1 MNKLFDAK
9 LSEIELPSNKKFGY
23 FFTLIFLIITG
34 YFFLNKSLNLAYVF
48 ATISITL
55 FFITI
60 VKADLLSYPN
70 KLWIQ
75 FGLLLGMIISP
86 IVLGVLFFVLF
97 TPTAIIMKLFGRDEL
112 RIKFKR
118 NTSYW
123 IVRENQINSDSF
135 SNQF

>member
-1 MNKLFDAK
+1 MNKFDEK
-9 LSEIELPSNKKFGY
+9 FLEIELPSNKKFGY

-34 YFFLNKSLNLAYVF
+34 YFFLNKSLNLSYVF

-60 VKADLLSYPN
+60 IKADLLLYPN
-70 KLWIQ
+70 KLWIK

-86 IVLGVLFFVLF
+86 IVLGVLFFILF
-97 TPTAIIMKLFGRDEL
+97 TPTAILMKLYGRDEL
-112 RIKFKR
+112 RIKFKK

-123 IVRENQINSDSF
+123 ILRETQINSDSF

>member
-1 MNKLFDAK
+1 MNKLFDEK

-60 VKADLLSYPN
+60 VKADLLLYPN

-97 TPTAIIMKLFGRDEL
+97 TPTAIIMKLYGRDEL
-112 RIKFKR
+112 RIKFKKS
-118 NTSYW
+118 TSYW

>member
-1 MNKLFDAK
+1 MNKLFDEK

-48 ATISITL
+48 AAISITL
-55 FFITI
+55 FFITL
-60 VKADLLSYPN
+60 VKADVLLYPN

-97 TPTAIIMKLFGRDEL
+97 TPTAIIMKLYGRDEL
-112 RIKFKR
+112 RIKFKKS
-118 NTSYW
+118 TSYW

>member
-1 MNKLFDAK
+1 MNKLFDEK

-48 ATISITL
+48 AAISITL
-55 FFITI
+55 FFITL
-60 VKADLLSYPN
+60 VKADLLLYPN

-97 TPTAIIMKLFGRDEL
+97 TPTAIIMNLYGRDEL
-112 RIKFKR
+112 RIKFKKS
-118 NTSYW
+118 TSYW

>member
-1 MNKLFDAK
+1 MNKLFDEK

-48 ATISITL
+48 AAISITL
-55 FFITI
+55 FFITL
-60 VKADLLSYPN
+60 VKADLLLYPN

-112 RIKFKR
+112 RIKFKKC
-118 NTSYW
+118 TSYW

>member
-1 MNKLFDAK
+1 MNKLFDEK

-23 FFTLIFLIITG
+23 FFT
-34 YFFLNKSLNLAYVF
+34 NKSLNLAYVF
-48 ATISITL
+48 AAISITL
-55 FFITI
+55 FFITL
-60 VKADLLSYPN
+60 VKADLLLYPN

-75 FGLLLGMIISP
+75 FGLLLGMVISP

-97 TPTAIIMKLFGRDEL
+97 TPTAIIMKLYGRDEL
-112 RIKFKR
+112 RIKFKKS
-118 NTSYW
+118 TSYW

>member
-1 MNKLFDAK
+1 MNKLFDEK

-34 YFFLNKSLNLAYVF
+34 YFFLNKSLNLTYVF

-60 VKADLLSYPN
+60 IKADLLLYPN
-70 KLWIQ
+70 KLWIK

-86 IVLGVLFFVLF
+86 IVLGILFFVLF
-97 TPTAIIMKLFGRDEL
+97 TPTAILMKLYGRDEL
-112 RIKFKR
+112 RIKFKK

-123 IVRENQINSDSF
+123 ILRETQINSDSF

>member
-1 MNKLFDAK
+1 MKF
-9 LSEIELPSNKKFGY
+9 SEIELPSNKKFGY

-48 ATISITL
+48 AAISITL
-55 FFITI
+55 FFITL
-60 VKADLLSYPN
+60 VKADLLLYPN

-97 TPTAIIMKLFGRDEL
+97 TPTAIIMKLYGRDEL
-112 RIKFKR
+112 RIKFKKS
-118 NTSYW
+118 TSYW

>member
-1 MNKLFDAK
+1 MKKLFDEK

-48 ATISITL
+48 AAISITL
-55 FFITI
+55 FFITL
-60 VKADLLSYPN
+60 VKANLLLYPN

-112 RIKFKR
+112 RIKFKK

>member
-1 MNKLFDAK
+1 MNESFHTKF
-9 LSEIELPSNKKFGY
+9 SEIELPSNKKFGY

-60 VKADLLSYPN
+60 VKADLLLYPN

-97 TPTAIIMKLFGRDEL
+97 TPTAIIMKLYGRDEL
-112 RIKFKR
+112 RIKFKK

>member
-1 MNKLFDAK
+1 MNKLFDEK

-48 ATISITL
+48 AAISITL
-55 FFITI
+55 FFITL
-60 VKADLLSYPN
+60 VKADLLLYPN

-75 FGLLLGMIISP
+75 FGLLLGMVISP

-97 TPTAIIMKLFGRDEL
+97 TPTAIIMKLYGRDEL
-112 RIKFKR
+112 RIKFKKS
-118 NTSYW
+118 TSYW

>member
-1 MNKLFDAK
+1 MNKLFDEK
-9 LSEIELPSNKKFGY
+9 FSEIELPSNKKFGY

-34 YFFLNKSLNLAYVF
+34 YFFLNKSLNLTYVF

-60 VKADLLSYPN
+60 IKADLLLYPN
-70 KLWIQ
+70 KLWIK

-86 IVLGVLFFVLF
+86 IVLGILFFVLF
-97 TPTAIIMKLFGRDEL
+97 TPTAILMKLYGRDEL
-112 RIKFKR
+112 RIKFKK

>member
-1 MNKLFDAK
+1 MNKLFDEK

-48 ATISITL
+48 AAISITL
-55 FFITI
+55 FFITL
-60 VKADLLSYPN
+60 VKADLLLYPN

-112 RIKFKR
+112 RIKFKK

>member
-1 MNKLFDAK
+1 MNKLFDEK

-23 FFTLIFLIITG
+23 FFTLIFIVITG
-34 YFFLNKSLNLAYVF
+34 YFFLNKSLNLAYLF
-48 ATISITL
+48 AAISITL
-55 FFITI
+55 FFITL
-60 VKADLLSYPN
+60 VKADLLLYPN

-97 TPTAIIMKLFGRDEL
+97 TPAAIIMKLYGRDEL
-112 RIKFKR
+112 RIKFKKS
-118 NTSYW
+118 TSYW

>member
-1 MNKLFDAK
+1 MNKLFDEK

-34 YFFLNKSLNLAYVF
+34 YFFLNKSSNLAYVF
-48 ATISITL
+48 AAISITL
-55 FFITI
+55 FFITL
-60 VKADLLSYPN
+60 VKADVLLYPN

-97 TPTAIIMKLFGRDEL
+97 TPTAIIMKLYGRDEL
-112 RIKFKR
+112 RIKFKKS
-118 NTSYW
+118 TSYW

>member
-1 MNKLFDAK
+1 M
-9 LSEIELPSNKKFGY
+9 
-23 FFTLIFLIITG
+23 IFLIITG
-34 YFFLNKSLNLAYVF
+34 YFFLNKSLNLTYVF

-60 VKADLLSYPN
+60 IKADLLLYPN
-70 KLWIQ
+70 KLWIK

-86 IVLGVLFFVLF
+86 IVLGILFFVLF
-97 TPTAIIMKLFGRDEL
+97 TPTAIIMKLYGRDEL
-112 RIKFKR
+112 RIKFKKS
-118 NTSYW
+118 TSYW

>member
-1 MNKLFDAK
+1 MNKLFDEK
-9 LSEIELPSNKKFGY
+9 FSEIELPSNKKFGY

-34 YFFLNKSLNLAYVF
+34 YFFLNKSLNLSYVF

-60 VKADLLSYPN
+60 IKADLLLYPN
-70 KLWIQ
+70 KLWIK

-86 IVLGVLFFVLF
+86 IVLGILFFVLF
-97 TPTAIIMKLFGRDEL
+97 TPTAILMKLYGRDEL
-112 RIKFKR
+112 RIKFKK

-123 IVRENQINSDSF
+123 ILRETQINSDSF

>member
-1 MNKLFDAK
+1 MNKLFDEK

-34 YFFLNKSLNLAYVF
+34 YLFLNKSLNLAYVF

-60 VKADLLSYPN
+60 IKADLLLYPN

-75 FGLLLGMIISP
+75 FGLILGMIISP

-97 TPTAIIMKLFGRDEL
+97 TPTAILMKIFGRDEL
-112 RIKFKR
+112 RIKFKK

-123 IVRENQINSDSF
+123 IERETQINSDSF

>member
-1 MNKLFDAK
+1 MNKLFDEK

-23 FFTLIFLIITG
+23 FFTLIFLIIAG

-48 ATISITL
+48 AIISITL
-55 FFITI
+55 FLITI
-60 VKADLLSYPN
+60 VKADLLLYPN

-97 TPTAIIMKLFGRDEL
+97 TPTAIIMKLYGRDEL
-112 RIKFKR
+112 RIKFKKS
-118 NTSYW
+118 TSYW

>member
-1 MNKLFDAK
+1 MNKLFDEK

-60 VKADLLSYPN
+60 TKADLLLYPN

-97 TPTAIIMKLFGRDEL
+97 TPTAILMKIFGRDEL
-112 RIKFKR
+112 RIKFKK

-123 IVRENQINSDSF
+123 IERETQINSDSF

>member
-1 MNKLFDAK
+1 MNKLFDEK

-23 FFTLIFLIITG
+23 FFTLIFLIIAG

-48 ATISITL
+48 AIISITL
-55 FFITI
+55 FLITI
-60 VKADLLSYPN
+60 VKADLLLYPN

-75 FGLLLGMIISP
+75 FGLLLGMVISP

-97 TPTAIIMKLFGRDEL
+97 TPTAIIMKLYGRDEL
-112 RIKFKR
+112 RIKFKKS
-118 NTSYW
+118 TSYW

>member
-1 MNKLFDAK
+1 MNKLFDEK
-9 LSEIELPSNKKFGY
+9 FSEIELPSNKKFGY

-60 VKADLLSYPN
+60 TKADLLLYPN

-97 TPTAIIMKLFGRDEL
+97 TPTAILMKIFGRDEL
-112 RIKFKR
+112 RIKFKK

-123 IVRENQINSDSF
+123 IERETQINSDSF

>member
-1 MNKLFDAK
+1 MNKLFDEK

-48 ATISITL
+48 AAISITL
-55 FFITI
+55 FFITL
-60 VKADLLSYPN
+60 VKADLLLYPN

-97 TPTAIIMKLFGRDEL
+97 TPTAIIMKLYGRDEL
-112 RIKFKR
+112 RIKFKKS
-118 NTSYW
+118 TSYW
-123 IVRENQINSDSF
+123 IVRANQINSDSF

>member
-1 MNKLFDAK
+1 MNKFDEK
-9 LSEIELPSNKKFGY
+9 FLEIELPSNKKFGY

-34 YFFLNKSLNLAYVF
+34 YFFLNKSLNLTYVF

-60 VKADLLSYPN
+60 IKADLLLYPN
-70 KLWIQ
+70 KLWIK

-86 IVLGVLFFVLF
+86 IVLGVLFFILF
-97 TPTAIIMKLFGRDEL
+97 TPTAILMKLYGRDEL
-112 RIKFKR
+112 RIKFKK

-123 IVRENQINSDSF
+123 ILRETQINSDSF

>member
-1 MNKLFDAK
+1 MNKLFDEK
-9 LSEIELPSNKKFGY
+9 FSEIELPSNKKFGY

-34 YFFLNKSLNLAYVF
+34 YFFLNKSLNLSYVF

-60 VKADLLSYPN
+60 IKADLLLYPN
-70 KLWIQ
+70 KLWIK

-86 IVLGVLFFVLF
+86 IVLGVLFFILF
-97 TPTAIIMKLFGRDEL
+97 TPTAILMKLYGRDEL
-112 RIKFKR
+112 RIKFKK

-123 IVRENQINSDSF
+123 ILRETQINSDSF

>member
-1 MNKLFDAK
+1 MNKLFDEK

-34 YFFLNKSLNLAYVF
+34 YFFLNKSLNLTYVF

-60 VKADLLSYPN
+60 IKTDLLLYPN
-70 KLWIQ
+70 KLWIK

-86 IVLGVLFFVLF
+86 IVLGILFFVLF
-97 TPTAIIMKLFGRDEL
+97 TPTAILMKLYGRDEL
-112 RIKFKR
+112 RIKFKK

-123 IVRENQINSDSF
+123 ILRETQINSDSF

>member
-48 ATISITL
+48 AAISITL
-55 FFITI
+55 FFITL
-60 VKADLLSYPN
+60 VKADLLLYPN

-97 TPTAIIMKLFGRDEL
+97 TPTAIIMKLYGRDEL
-112 RIKFKR
+112 RIKFKKS
-118 NTSYW
+118 TSYW

>member
-1 MNKLFDAK
+1 MNKLFDEK

-23 FFTLIFLIITG
+23 LFTLIFLIITG

-60 VKADLLSYPN
+60 VKADLLLYPN

-97 TPTAIIMKLFGRDEL
+97 TPTAIIMKLYGRDEL
-112 RIKFKR
+112 RIKFKKS
-118 NTSYW
+118 TSYW

>member
-1 MNKLFDAK
+1 MNKLFDEK
-9 LSEIELPSNKKFGY
+9 FSEIELPSNKKFGY

-34 YFFLNKSLNLAYVF
+34 YFFLNKSLNLTYVF

-60 VKADLLSYPN
+60 IKADLLLYPN
-70 KLWIQ
+70 KLWIK

-86 IVLGVLFFVLF
+86 IVLGILFFVLF
-97 TPTAIIMKLFGRDEL
+97 TPTAILMKLYGRDEL
-112 RIKFKR
+112 RIKFKK

-123 IVRENQINSDSF
+123 ILRETQINSDSF

>member
-1 MNKLFDAK
+1 MNKLFDEK
-9 LSEIELPSNKKFGY
+9 FSEIELPSNKKFGY

-34 YFFLNKSLNLAYVF
+34 YFFLNKSLNLSYVF

-60 VKADLLSYPN
+60 IKADLLLYPN
-70 KLWIQ
+70 KLWIK

-86 IVLGVLFFVLF
+86 IVLGILFFVLF
-97 TPTAIIMKLFGRDEL
+97 TPTAILMKFYGRDEL
-112 RIKFKR
+112 RIKFKK

-123 IVRENQINSDSF
+123 ILRETQINSDSF

>member
-1 MNKLFDAK
+1 MNKFDEK
-9 LSEIELPSNKKFGY
+9 FLEIELPSNKKFGY

-34 YFFLNKSLNLAYVF
+34 YFFLNKSLNLTYVF

-60 VKADLLSYPN
+60 IKADLLLYPN
-70 KLWIQ
+70 KLWIK

-86 IVLGVLFFVLF
+86 IVLGVLFFILF
-97 TPTAIIMKLFGRDEL
+97 TPTAILMKFYGRDEL
-112 RIKFKR
+112 RIKFKK

-123 IVRENQINSDSF
+123 ILRETQINSDSF

>member
-1 MNKLFDAK
+1 MNESFDAK
-9 LSEIELPSNKKFGY
+9 FSEIELPSNKKFGY
-23 FFTLIFLIITG
+23 FFTLIFIILTG
-34 YFFLNKSLNLAYVF
+34 YFFVNKSLSLVYIF
-48 ATISITL
+48 ATISTTL

-70 KLWIQ
+70 KLWIR

-86 IVLGVLFFVLF
+86 IVLGVLFFILF
-97 TPTAIIMKLFGRDEL
+97 TPTAILMKLFGRDEL
-112 RIKFKR
+112 RLKFKK

-123 IVRENQINSDSF
+123 ILREDQIKSDSF

>member
-1 MNKLFDAK
+1 MNESFHAK
-9 LSEIELPSNKKFGY
+9 FSEIELPSNKKFGY

-55 FFITI
+55 FFITL
-60 VKADLLSYPN
+60 VKADLLLYPN

-97 TPTAIIMKLFGRDEL
+97 TPTAIIMKLYGRDEL
-112 RIKFKR
+112 RIKFKKS
-118 NTSYW
+118 TSYW

>member
-1 MNKLFDAK
+1 MNKLFDEK

-48 ATISITL
+48 AAISITL
-55 FFITI
+55 FFITL
-60 VKADLLSYPN
+60 VKADLLLYPN

-97 TPTAIIMKLFGRDEL
+97 TPTAIIMKLYGRDEL
-112 RIKFKR
+112 RIKFKKS
-118 NTSYW
+118 TSYW

>member
-1 MNKLFDAK
+1 MNKLFDEK

-48 ATISITL
+48 AAISITL
-55 FFITI
+55 FFITLI
-60 VKADLLSYPN
+60 KADLLLYPN

-97 TPTAIIMKLFGRDEL
+97 TPTAIIMNLYGRDEL
-112 RIKFKR
+112 RIKFKKS
-118 NTSYW
+118 TSYW

>member
-1 MNKLFDAK
+1 MNKLFDEK

-48 ATISITL
+48 AAISITL
-55 FFITI
+55 FFITL
-60 VKADLLSYPN
+60 VKADLLLYPN

-97 TPTAIIMKLFGRDEL
+97 TPTAIIMKLYGRDEL
-112 RIKFKR
+112 RIKFKK

-123 IVRENQINSDSF
+123 ILRETQINSDSF